1 MLKYVKSVQI
11 LQTMWRNYAIF
22 YKRKLLLKRKMYT
35 AHTLKRMFKKRNHNN
50 YGGFAKMMH
59 NKLRY
64 ELMFGAVIQLESDL

>member
-1 MLKYVKSVQI
+1 
-11 LQTMWRNYAIF
+11 
-22 YKRKLLLKRKMYT
+22 MYT